1 MKPWYMRTAAGIVI
15 GIALVMTVIYY
26 DYQRFLQAPLTGID
40 TPIQYDVPPGSGLI
54 TVARALEDM
63 GHLDRPRYL
72 VWHARLSGRADDIQ
86 AGEYLLTP
94 GMTPV
99 DLLRKLETG
108 DVIRYALTIP
118 EGWTFR
124 QMLQAIRGHDKIRQ
138 TLQNPE
144 DDAIMA
150 AIGAPDEH
158 PEGRFFPDT
167 YHFVAGTSE
176 VTLLRHAYQAM
187 AQRLAQEWAERSAGL
202 PVRTPY
208 EALILASLIEKETG
222 APEERH
228 RIAGVFVRRLE
239 SGMRLQTDPTVIY
252 GLGHQYGGRLT
263 RNDLRTD
270 TPYNTYTRRGLPP
283 TPIALP
289 GAASLHA
296 ALHPEPGAELYF
308 VSRGDG
314 THYFS
319 VTLDEHQRA
328 VGKYILGEQ
337 Q

>member
-1 MKPWYMRTAAGIVI
+1 MAA
-15 GIALVMTVIYY
+15 MFY

-40 TPIQYDVPPGSGLI
+40 TPLQYEVAPGSGLI
-54 TVARALEDM
+54 TVARELEGL

-72 VWHARLSGRADDIQ
+72 VWHARFRGRADNIQ

-108 DVIRYALTIP
+108 DVIHYALTIP

-124 QMLQAIRGHDKIRQ
+124 QMLRAIRGHDKIRRAID
-138 TLQNPE
+138 NPD

-150 AIGAPDEH
+150 AIGAPGEH

-167 YHFVAGTSE
+167 YHFIAGTSDLA
-176 VTLLRHAYQAM
+176 LLRQAYQAM
-187 AQRLAQEWAERSAGL
+187 AQRLTQEWEQRSVGL
-202 PVRTPY
+202 PVGTPY

-222 APEERH
+222 VPEERY
-228 RIAGVFVRRLE
+228 RIAGVFARRLE
-239 SGMRLQTDPTVIY
+239 AGMRLQTDPTVIY
-252 GLGHQYGGRLT
+252 GLGDQYDGRIT

-296 ALHPEPGAELYF
+296 ALHPEPGEELFF